1 MHDYMPELHLLI
13 EGHIVSHAV
22 TTEVDLKKSTAAG
35 TFNSLIST
43 HYSCNGCTCSVCFV
57 LAHPSLVRD
66 SNACPQQYYM
76 TVILI
81 SKASMRA

>member
-13 EGHIVSHAV
+13 QGHIVSPVV

-35 TFNSLIST
+35 MFNSLIST
-43 HYSCNGCTCSVCFV
+43 HYSWMLMQCMLC

-66 SNACPQQYYM
+66 SNACPQQYYDCNPHF
-76 TVILI
+76 
-81 SKASMRA
+81 